1 MRLGR
6 PRLLA
11 SAAAISTLAG
21 ALAAVVI
28 PAAGAAAGARVALA
42 GSAAPLPAG
51 AVRVG
56 ALPASQTLTVDV
68 TLKLGNE
75 AGLDALLAGL
85 ADPKSPYFRQF
96 VGRDQFG
103 PEFGLSLAGIAKVRE
118 GLTSLGLNPGPTD
131 PDRLF
136 IPVTG
141 TAAAIGRAFGTTLL
155 NYRLPG
161 GRVAYQNTVAPQVP
175 ASIAP
180 YVQGIV
186 GLDNIYRAQRASH
199 RQAIPGAQG
208 PAVPAAPATGTAA
221 GSATGTVAAATAAH
235 PARPCTTATNE
246 AVAFHGYTA
255 DEFAS
260 HYGMTALYKAG
271 DLGQGVRVALAEL
284 EPNLGS
290 DIASYKACYGITTK
304 VEATVVDKGVGSG
317 AGEGEAALDIENVA
331 GIAPAA
337 TIDVYQDG
345 STTVDPLFDIA
356 SRVAA
361 LDRDQVLSISYGLCE
376 KEAGT
381 AVLAAY
387 QKVFKTLDAKG
398 ITTVA
403 ASGDSGST
411 GCYDGSATKSTVL
424 SPWVPAASPY
434 VLSVGGTAM
443 TSAGPLS
450 AEVAWNGSTSK
461 FPGAGG
467 GGVSA
472 LLCMPNY
479 QDFNQVFPKTDPP
492 IQGMISAH
500 SVKAKSCVSGND
512 PKGYRR
518 QVPDI
523 SANGASSSPYIMVYT
538 GKWFAFWGTS
548 AGTSLVAGEAAL
560 IDASPY
566 CSAKGWGSG
575 THVGILPQA
584 LYSMM
589 TVNSDVLYAQTPRWA
604 LRDITKGNND
614 DTASGYTG
622 GLYPTAKGYDMAT
635 GLGAPVLTAEDG
647 FPLFDPGM
655 ANEMCDWFAPGKSA
669 DVSTHSVTPS
679 SVKAG
684 SSVTLTVKGT
694 GYLEI
699 PGTDRAEI
707 LTKNNTKFVT
717 EVPATCATHG
727 ACKVKIPGLKAGT
740 YQVEMLVA
748 DFLPCTNGCQPFA
761 TLKVHH

>member
-6 PRLLA
+6 VRLLA
-11 SAAAISTLAG
+11 SAATISTLAG
-21 ALAAVVI
+21 ALAAVII
-28 PAAGAAAGARVALA
+28 PSADAAAGAPVALA
-42 GSAAPLPAG
+42 GSAAALPAG
-51 AVRVG
+51 AVRLG
-56 ALPASQTLTVDV
+56 ALPASRTLTVDV

-85 ADPKSPYFRQF
+85 ADPKSPYFRHF
-96 VGRDQFG
+96 VGKDEFG
-103 PEFGLSLAGIAKVRE
+103 PEFGLSLAGIDAVRS
-118 GLTSLGLNPGPTD
+118 GLSSLGLNPGPTD

-141 TAAAIGRAFGTTLL
+141 TAAAIGRAFGTTLV

-161 GRVAYQNTVAPQVP
+161 GRVAYENTTAPRVP

-180 YVQGIV
+180 YIQGII

-199 RQAIPGAQG
+199 RQPVSSTQG
-208 PAVPAAPATGTAA
+208 PAVPAATAA
-221 GSATGTVAAATAAH
+221 PAAH
-235 PARPCTTATNE
+235 PAKPCTTATNV
-246 AVAFHGYTA
+246 AVAFRGYTA
-255 DEFAS
+255 DELAS
-260 HYGMTALYKAG
+260 HYGMTALYKLG
-271 DLGQGVRVALAEL
+271 DLGQGTRVALAEL
-284 EPNLGS
+284 EPNLS
-290 DIASYKACYGITTK
+290 TDIAGYKSCYGITTK
-304 VEATVVDKGVGSG
+304 VEDTVVDKGVGTG

-331 GIAPAA
+331 GIAPAT

-356 SRVAA
+356 SKVAA
-361 LDRDQVLSISYGLCE
+361 MDRDQVFSISYGLCE

-411 GCYDGSATKSTVL
+411 GCYEGGTTQSTVL

-434 VLSVGGTAM
+434 VLSIGGTAM

-450 AEVAWNGSTSK
+450 TEVAWNGSTSK

-472 LLCMPNY
+472 LLCMPSY

-492 IQGMISAH
+492 IAGMVSAQ
-500 SVKAKSCVSGND
+500 SVKAKSCVSGKD

-523 SANGASSSPYIMVYT
+523 SADAASSSPYIIVYT
-538 GKWFAFWGTS
+538 GKWFASWGTS
-548 AGTSLVAGEAAL
+548 AATSLIAGEAAL
-560 IDASPY
+560 IDSSPY

-589 TVNSDVLYAQTPRWA
+589 TVNSAVLYAQTPRWA

-622 GLYPTAKGYDMAT
+622 GLYPATKGYDMAT
-635 GLGAPVLTAEDG
+635 GLGAPVLTAEDS

-655 ANEMCDWFAPGKSA
+655 ANEMCDWFAPGKAA
-669 DVSTHSVTPS
+669 DVSTHSITPS

-684 SSVTLTVKGT
+684 GAVTLTVKGT

-717 EVPATCATHG
+717 EVPAACATHG
-727 ACKVKIPGLKAGT
+727 TCKVRIPGLKAGT

-761 TLKVHH
+761 TLTVHK